1 MSTESITL
9 IGKLRLTAFIHNQKS
24 AEINVRG
31 DIVYRDVTYHD
42 LPIVRL
48 MVCDLDGEVYVDD
61 EYANMIPYFKPVAAF
76 RSFLISALPRL
87 EHTMP
92 GWCVGG
98 IFNKGV
104 AVYVRELSTY
114 SDVKSL
120 VGQAKTAVNMLDAK
134 KKDAETAA
142 RAVLSVLGKTPT
154 TDMKFQVVTR

>member
-1 MSTESITL
+1 MSTESVIL
-9 IGKLRLTAFIHNQKS
+9 IGKLSLTTFIYNLRS

-48 MVCDLDGEVYVDD
+48 IVSDLDGEIYVDD
-61 EYANMIPYFKPVAAF
+61 EYASMIPYLKPVAAF

-87 EHTMP
+87 ERTMP

-98 IFNKGV
+98 IFNKGI
-104 AVYVRELSTY
+104 AIYVGELSTF

-120 VGQAKTAVNMLDAK
+120 VSQAKTMANMLDAK
-134 KKDAETAA
+134 KKGAETAA
-142 RAVLSVLGKTPT
+142 RAVLSALGKTPT